1 MSNVPNILVEQLHQ
15 KVEDLSYYQNVIHD
29 LIKRIDEMET
39 EVNNLNQ
46 QVETLTEQVN
56 SIRLTNFF

>member
-15 KVEDLSYYQNVIHD
+15 KVEDLSYYQTVIHD
-29 LIKRIDEMET
+29 LIKRLDDMET
-39 EVNNLNQ
+39 EIDNLNQ
-46 QVETLTEQVN
+46 QIEILTAQVD